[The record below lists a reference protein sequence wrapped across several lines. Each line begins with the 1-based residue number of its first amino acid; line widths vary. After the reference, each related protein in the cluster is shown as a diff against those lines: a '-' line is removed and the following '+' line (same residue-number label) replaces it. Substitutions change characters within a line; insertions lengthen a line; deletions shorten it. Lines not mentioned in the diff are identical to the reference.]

1 MIRFDDTGMKVSIT
15 PLRSNNIYYVMST
28 TLDITAVCDWSPICP
43 SMHQPDLWYLAYPD
57 AVAVT
62 LCEQLISGDADIEAY
77 AESTGI
83 L

>member
-1 MIRFDDTGMKVSIT
+1 
-15 PLRSNNIYYVMST
+15 MST
-28 TLDITAVCDWSPICP
+28 TLDITAVFDWSSICP

-62 LCEQLISGDADIEAY
+62 PREQFISGDADTEAY